1 MLFAA
6 ILFICALSS
15 KKILIYILFSL
26 DWLLSIMEGFP
37 LEDGGSSGGVG
48 PSQPRL
54 PDLNGPAQPRL
65 PDLNGPASPESEQP
79 LSPEEETQRQEL
91 QQRIRQLFAQYESE
105 LKKNHEVLEKVSRL
119 LWNRKQLYNA
129 YKFCRNFSQYLE
141 DRRRGR

>member
-48 PSQPRL
+48 PS
-54 PDLNGPAQPRL
+54 QPRL